1 MNNFLQWNP
10 SKVNQEDDTEYA
22 VDSQR
27 LGGADLEELFPSET
41 ANKLFY
47 QVTTMVAGIGQM
59 MSNKGYTMSDANFAN
74 LVTALA
80 NILTKADFGDAAGTV
95 CQGND
100 PRLGSFA
107 AGTRAWFG
115 NISAPTGW
123 TIDPAAADGLLA
135 ARGGTNAYAA
145 AAGGQA
151 GTWTQPSHLHTG
163 PSHTHT
169 GPSHTHT
176 GPNHYHAVANH
187 THAGTGLS
195 GSAHYHKWYDFIN
208 DATVADKDGY
218 GQNLARANVYAPD
231 MTTGGYFV
239 KMDYARRHD
248 YEGQNQPKQGPAMDL
263 YTSSDSIS
271 VTGST
276 ASGGTGNTG
285 ASATAATWRPL
296 ANLGNVCIKS

>member
-1 MNNFLQWNP
+1 MGSNNFLQWNP
-10 SKVNQEDDTEYA
+10 SKINQEDDTEYNL
-22 VDSQR
+22 DDQR

-47 QVTTMVAGIGQM
+47 QVSTMVAGIGQM

-115 NISAPTGW
+115 NTSAPTGW
-123 TIDPAAADGLLA
+123 TIDATAADGLLA
-135 ARGGTNAYAA
+135 ARGGTNAYVA

-151 GTWTQPSHLHTG
+151 GTWTQPNHLHAG
-163 PSHTHT
+163 PDHRHPAGSLNAPSHTHELVYNT
-169 GPSHTHT
+169 P
-176 GPNHYHAVANH
+176 Y
-187 THAGTGLS
+187 
-195 GSAHYHKWYDFIN
+195 YQ
-208 DATVADKDGY
+208 GY
-218 GQNLARANVYAPD
+218 GTALAPQT
-231 MTTGGYFV
+231 TTGG
-239 KMDYARRHD
+239 
-248 YEGQNQPKQGPAMDL
+248 P
-263 YTSSDSIS
+263 SS
-271 VTGST
+271 VTITGYT
-276 ASGGTGNTG
+276 GYAGTENTG

>member
-1 MNNFLQWNP
+1 MPNNFLQWNP

-22 VDSQR
+22 VDGQR

-115 NISAPTGW
+115 NTSAPTGW
-123 TIDPAAADGLLA
+123 TIDATAADGLLA
-135 ARGGTNAYAA
+135 ARGGTNAYVA

-151 GTWTQPSHLHTG
+151 GTWTQPNHLHTG

-176 GPNHYHAVANH
+176 GPSH
-187 THAGTGLS
+187 THTIPRDGWGANGGFASGRIYTAGEGTAYRATGDNISGAGGTG
-195 GSAHYHKWYDFIN
+195 
-208 DATVADKDGY
+208 
-218 GQNLARANVYAPD
+218 
-231 MTTGGYFV
+231 
-239 KMDYARRHD
+239 
-248 YEGQNQPKQGPAMDL
+248 
-263 YTSSDSIS
+263 
-271 VTGST
+271 VTGAGGT
-276 ASGGTGNTG
+276 GVTGAGGTGNTG

>member
-22 VDSQR
+22 VDGQR
-27 LGGADLEELFPSET
+27 LGGAGSEELFPSET

-47 QVTTMVAGIGQM
+47 QVATMVAGIGQM

-115 NISAPTGW
+115 NTSAPTGW
-123 TIDPAAADGLLA
+123 TIDATAADGLLA
-135 ARGGTNAYAA
+135 ARGGTNAYVA

-151 GTWTQPSHLHTG
+151 GTWTQPNHLHTG
-163 PSHTHT
+163 PSHTHAGGT
-169 GPSHTHT
+169 LAI
-176 GPNHYHAVANH
+176 PNHYHLMKIGGRTDAQSVLGRSGHDNDGSTFTSTYTTAQGGGET
-187 THAGTGLS
+187 THYKMRTESVPSATYLS
-195 GSAHYHKWYDFIN
+195 G
-208 DATVADKDGY
+208 ATA
-218 GQNLARANVYAPD
+218 A
-231 MTTGGYFV
+231 
-239 KMDYARRHD
+239 
-248 YEGQNQPKQGPAMDL
+248 
-263 YTSSDSIS
+263 
-271 VTGST
+271 
-276 ASGGTGNTG
+276 GGTGNTG

>member
-1 MNNFLQWNP
+1 MPNNFLQWNP

-22 VDSQR
+22 VDGQR

-74 LVTALA
+74 LVTALS

-115 NISAPTGW
+115 NVSAPTGW
-123 TIDPAAADGLLA
+123 TIDATAADGLLA
-135 ARGGTNAYAA
+135 ARGGTNAYVA

-151 GTWTQPSHLHTG
+151 GTWTQPNHLHTG

-169 GPSHTHT
+169 YTTVIAHTHSIT
-176 GPNHYHAVANH
+176 MTDSGGGPKNTVLGGVASTASYAN
-187 THAGTGLS
+187 TAST
-195 GSAHYHKWYDFIN
+195 GSASG
-208 DATVADKDGY
+208 T
-218 GQNLARANVYAPD
+218 
-231 MTTGGYFV
+231 
-239 KMDYARRHD
+239 
-248 YEGQNQPKQGPAMDL
+248 
-263 YTSSDSIS
+263 
-271 VTGST
+271 T

>member
-1 MNNFLQWNP
+1 MPTNFLQWNP

-47 QVTTMVAGIGQM
+47 QVATMVAGIGQM

-115 NISAPTGW
+115 NTSAPTDW
-123 TIDPAAADGLLA
+123 TIDPTAADGLLA
-135 ARGGTNAYAA
+135 ARGGTNAYVA

-151 GTWTQPSHLHTG
+151 GTWTQPNHLHAG
-163 PSHTHT
+163 PDHRH
-169 GPSHTHT
+169 GI
-176 GPNHYHAVANH
+176 GNH
-187 THAGTGLS
+187 THNVTIPGDASWPSSLVSPEVYGRIAITGRHDPASYYSLTGNRVLISAQASGYTGYAGT
-195 GSAHYHKWYDFIN
+195 
-208 DATVADKDGY
+208 
-218 GQNLARANVYAPD
+218 
-231 MTTGGYFV
+231 
-239 KMDYARRHD
+239 
-248 YEGQNQPKQGPAMDL
+248 E
-263 YTSSDSIS
+263 
-271 VTGST
+271 
-276 ASGGTGNTG
+276 NTG